1 MPYTVGR
8 VKVEDYDKFKQ
19 NFFSEGTTALR
30 QSYGSQ
36 WARLFRSS
44 SDPKEIIVLAEWD
57 DLENARR
64 FFQSNE
70 LREQQQRIGVVEVV
84 QYEEVEP
91 S

>member
-1 MPYTVGR
+1 MPYTVAR
-8 VKVEDYDKFKQ
+8 MKVEDYDKFRGS
-19 NFFSEGTTALR
+19 FFSEGTIALR

-36 WARLFRSS
+36 SGRLFRSS

-70 LREQQQRIGVVEVV
+70 LRERQQRAGVVEVV
-84 QYEEVEP
+84 LYEEVEP